1 VPVNTVPRIAHL
13 DADAFFVAVEQAIDP
28 SLRGKKVAVG
38 GLTRGIISSAS
49 YEARA
54 CGVYTPMPSS
64 RARVVC
70 PDLILVPHRSGVYGK
85 VSRKLFDLCETLTP
99 VVERRSIDE
108 GYLDLTPCAHRTLD
122 AATMAVKWLQ
132 RRIWDEL
139 AISVSFGLASNKLI
153 AGIASKLN
161 KPRGLTVIEPG
172 REAEFLAALKIG
184 KLPGVGAKTESELN
198 KRGIQLVA
206 DLFARSDDELA
217 AILGRGWREFIDMAR
232 GIDSSPVETV
242 DTDAKSYSTQETFGE
257 DIADRER
264 IERELKRMIDELIPK
279 IRADGKRVRT
289 MTVKVRYPGMEDSS
303 AAHSITEA
311 SDLETDFYP
320 HVAPLMRAAW
330 TKRRPLRL
338 VSVKFSGVEDPDGQM
353 HMFAEG
359 DERRHKLA
367 AALDALRA
375 KKGADA
381 ILRGHQLKR
390 PQPPR

>member
-1 VPVNTVPRIAHL
+1 MQVNTVPRIAHL

-85 VSRKLFDLCETLTP
+85 VSRKLFDICETLTP

-108 GYLDLTPCAHRTLD
+108 GYLDLTPCAHRTID
-122 AATMAVKWLQ
+122 AAVTAVKALQ
-132 RRIWDEL
+132 QRIREEL
-139 AISVSFGLASNKLI
+139 QINVSFGLASNKLV

-161 KPRGLTVIEPG
+161 KPRGFTVVPPG
-172 REAEFLAALKIG
+172 GEAEFLASLKIG
-184 KLPGVGAKTESELN
+184 RLPGVGTKTEASLN
-198 KRGIQLVA
+198 SGGVRLVS
-206 DLFARSDDELA
+206 DLLA
-217 AILGRGWREFIDMAR
+217 LGEDQQAALLGRGWREFVSMAR
-232 GIDSSPVETV
+232 GIDDSAVETHE
-242 DTDAKSYSTQETFGE
+242 TDAKSYSTQETFGE
-257 DIADRER
+257 DIGDRDR

-303 AAHSITEA
+303 AARSISEA

-353 HMFAEG
+353 HMFGEG

-390 PQPPR
+390 PDRK